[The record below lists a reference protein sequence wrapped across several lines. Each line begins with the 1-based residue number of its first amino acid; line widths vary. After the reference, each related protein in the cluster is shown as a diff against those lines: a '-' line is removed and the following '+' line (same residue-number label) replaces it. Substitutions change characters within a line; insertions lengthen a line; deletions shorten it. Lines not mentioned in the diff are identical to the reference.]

1 MSHNRITP
9 KGTFHFE
16 TLSRGIFCGQQV
28 GTKFKSLPLDAAY
41 HWSTCVRHHPAK
53 DLTMC
58 IKIKVVMEDGNGHSP
73 FNGRDIAS
81 RGHFFSM
88 LKQHHTMHISL
99 EQNLNIISHDGGKE
113 GHFCN
118 CGDTSIHLP
127 LTRGTQMSG
136 QLSL

>member
-1 MSHNRITP
+1 MDYEAKFYGVKPSPQTGKDYLAFRLMSHNRITP

-58 IKIKVVMEDGNGHSP
+58 IKIKVVMEDGNSP
-73 FNGRDIAS
+73 FNGRDVAS

-88 LKQHHTMHISL
+88 LVH
-99 EQNLNIISHDGGKE
+99 
-113 GHFCN
+113 
-118 CGDTSIHLP
+118 
-127 LTRGTQMSG
+127 
-136 QLSL
+136 